1 VTHARHTVV
10 AINPT
15 ARSGKGAGVGA
26 RVVECLGEAG
36 FEVETVVGVD
46 AHDLRDRL
54 THALR
59 KDSTLVIVGG
69 DGMVSLAVNLLAGT
83 RHNLALVPAGT
94 GNDFA
99 RGMGYPVDDIE
110 ACIELTLAAIRREPK
125 SVDLAEV
132 TGSHGARMVA
142 GVVSAGFD
150 ALVNERAN
158 RMRFP
163 RGHSKYTI
171 AIFRE
176 LLALRPRDYEF
187 TVDGVVSRIRAVLVS
202 IANNSFMGGGMWVS
216 PSSSIR
222 DGTLEVFEVG
232 PVSRR
237 RLVRLLP
244 SVFRGGHVNEPEVRI
259 IGVANVRLD
268 SPGVIAYADG
278 ERIGPLPVEVHVRPG
293 ALRLHTLD

>member
-1 VTHARHTVV
+1 M

-15 ARSGKGAGVGA
+15 AHSGKGASVGA
-26 RVVECLGEAG
+26 RVIERLNEAG
-36 FEVETVVGVD
+36 FSTETVVGFD
-46 AHDLRDRL
+46 APDLRERL
-54 THALR
+54 TQVLR
-59 KDSTLVIVGG
+59 ENSTLVIVGG
-69 DGMVSLAVNLLAGT
+69 DGMVSLAVNLLRGA
-83 RHNLALVPAGT
+83 RQSLALVPAGT

-99 RGMGYPVDDIE
+99 RGMGYPVDDID
-110 ACIELTLAAIRREPK
+110 ACIELTLAALAREPK

-132 TGSHGARMVA
+132 TGSHGSRMVA

-171 AIFRE
+171 ALFRE
-176 LLALRPRDYEF
+176 LLALRPRDYEL
-187 TVDGVVSRIRAVLVS
+187 TVDSVVTRIRAVLISV
-202 IANNSFMGGGMWVS
+202 ANNAFMGGGMWVS
-216 PSSSIR
+216 PSSSFN
-222 DGTLEVFEVG
+222 DGSIEVFEVG

-244 SVFRGGHVNEPEVRI
+244 RVFTGGHVTEPEVRI
-259 IGVANVRLD
+259 TGVVKARLD

-278 ERIGPLPVEVHVRPG
+278 ERIGPLPIEVVVRRG
-293 ALRLHTLD
+293 VLRLHTLD

>member
-1 VTHARHTVV
+1 M

-15 ARSGKGAGVGA
+15 AYSGKGASVGA
-26 RVVECLGEAG
+26 RVVERLGAEG
-36 FEVETVVGVD
+36 FTVETVVGFD
-46 AHDLRDRL
+46 AHDLRERL
-54 THALR
+54 SRALR
-59 KDSTLVIVGG
+59 EHSTLVIVGG

-83 RHNLALVPAGT
+83 RQALALVPAGT

-99 RGMGYPVDDIE
+99 RGLGYPVDDID
-110 ACIELTLAAIRREPK
+110 ACIELTLAALNREPTP
-125 SVDLAEV
+125 VDLAEV
-132 TGSHGARMVA
+132 TGSHGSRMVA

-158 RMRFP
+158 WMRFP

-176 LLALRPRDYEF
+176 LLALRPRDYEL

-202 IANNSFMGGGMWVS
+202 VANNSFMGGGMWVS
-216 PSSSIR
+216 PSSSFS
-222 DGTLEVFEVG
+222 DGSLEVFEVG

-244 SVFRGGHVNEPEVRI
+244 SVFKGGHVNEPEVRI
-259 IGVANVRLD
+259 TGVTKARLD

-278 ERIGPLPVEVHVRPG
+278 ERIGPLPVDVAVRPG
-293 ALRLHTLD
+293 VLRLHTLD

>member
-1 VTHARHTVV
+1 V

-15 ARSGKGAGVGA
+15 AHSGKGAGVGA
-26 RVVECLGEAG
+26 RVVERLGRAG
-36 FEVETVVGVD
+36 YAVQHVVGAD
-46 AHDLRDRL
+46 ARDLHNLL
-54 THALR
+54 TRQLR
-59 KDSTLVIVGG
+59 EDSTLVVVGG

-83 RHNLALVPAGT
+83 RRALALVPAGT

-99 RGMGYPVDDIE
+99 RGMRYPVDDID
-110 ACIELTLAAIRREPK
+110 ACIELTLVALAREPQ

-132 TGSHGARMVA
+132 TGSHGMRMVA

-176 LLALRPRDYEF
+176 LLALRPRHYEL

-202 IANNSFMGGGMWVS
+202 VANNSFMGGGMWVS
-216 PSSSIR
+216 PSSSFS
-222 DGTLEVFEVG
+222 DGALEVFEVG

-244 SVFRGGHVNEPEVRI
+244 SVFKGGHVNEPEVRI
-259 IGVANVRLD
+259 TGVVTARLD
-268 SPGVIAYADG
+268 SPGVVAYADG
-278 ERIGPLPVEVHVRPG
+278 ERIGPLPIDVTVRPG
-293 ALRLHTLD
+293 VLRLHTLD